1 MELQNIRC
9 VHCSNPTVVRE
20 VQNGENQGK
29 RYVKCGNPKEPG
41 CHKFFK
47 WENQIQLSSDDV
59 VCCSCGDVAIKQ
71 VVKKEGR
78 NKGRVFY
85 QCGKLKAFQCKFWK
99 WEEQLEKG
107 GEKNLEETSQEK
119 PEEKKELENFQDVN
133 IGAKN
138 EEGKMQEEEDSY
150 KLEVQES
157 TDNEH
162 TENIEEKAQI
172 VVKEVMCKCDLI
184 AVKQVV
190 KKEGK
195 NKGKIFFHCGNRGKR
210 CSFWRWGTKQ
220 EQEQEKLHDREQE
233 LEEKQEQKLKNE
245 LEQEENKNGVDEV
258 NPAQETKTTKRG
270 KKRGSSEAEISTTRN
285 KKKSI

>member
-1 MELQNIRC
+1 
-9 VHCSNPTVVRE
+9 
-20 VQNGENQGK
+20 
-29 RYVKCGNPKEPG
+29 
-41 CHKFFK
+41 
-47 WENQIQLSSDDV
+47 
-59 VCCSCGDVAIKQ
+59 
-71 VVKKEGR
+71 
-78 NKGRVFY
+78 
-85 QCGKLKAFQCKFWK
+85 
-99 WEEQLEKG
+99 
-107 GEKNLEETSQEK
+107 
-119 PEEKKELENFQDVN
+119 
-133 IGAKN
+133 
-138 EEGKMQEEEDSY
+138 MQEEKDSY
-150 KLEVQES
+150 KLEVEES

-162 TENIEEKAQI
+162 TENIEEKTQI
-172 VVKEVMCKCDLI
+172 VDKELQEVMCKCDLI

-245 LEQEENKNGVDEV
+245 LEENKNGVDEI